1 MNKQQKFW
9 KNEYSK
15 EYIERNSN
23 FDLNLGIKAWSKML
37 RNISDIEN
45 LLECGSNIGR
55 NIEFLENLLPDTEK
69 SIIELSPDAFKIVT
83 SRYKFKEAVNSSI
96 LDSDLPSNN
105 YDLVFTTGV
114 LIHIHPDDLLDNLTK
129 IYNFSKKYI
138 LFGEMF
144 SRNPSFVNYKG
155 EDDLLFTR
163 DFGRYFLEHFNVD
176 IVDYGFLWG
185 HYFDIAGFDDC
196 NFWVFKKKD

>member
-1 MNKQQKFW
+1 MNKQQNFW

-37 RNISDIEN
+37 RNTNDIKN

-69 SIIELSPDAFKIVT
+69 SILELSPDAFEIVT
-83 SRYKFKEAVNSSI
+83 SRYKFKDAVNSSI
-96 LDSDLPSNN
+96 LESDLPSNN

-114 LIHIHPDDLLDNLTK
+114 LIHIHPDDLLDNLNK
-129 IYNFSKKYI
+129 IYNFSKKYV

-163 DFGRYFLEHFNVD
+163 DFGRYFIEHFNVD

-185 HYFDIAGFDDC
+185 HYYDIAGFDDC